1 VASSPSGLS
10 NGSAPPVN
18 RWRGLRSAEQRREKI
33 LSEGTE
39 WRRRRGDGR
48 EIVSARLLMQSPWV
62 GENDERE
69 RESEKWDG

>member
-10 NGSAPPVN
+10 NGSAPLAS
-18 RWRGLRSAEQRREKI
+18 RSRGLRSAERRREKI
-33 LSEGTE
+33 LSEGRE
-39 WRRRRGDGR
+39 WRRRRGDER

-69 RESEKWDG
+69 RE

>member
-1 VASSPSGLS
+1 L
-10 NGSAPPVN
+10 
-18 RWRGLRSAEQRREKI
+18 RGGCEQRREKI
-33 LSEGTE
+33 LSEGRE

-69 RESEKWDG
+69 RERIRKMEWVSELKCLNLELRVDLEGIF